1 MEADLI
7 AKIKAALP
15 TIKVY
20 HDVAP
25 NDAAAPYV
33 VIQRVGGAG
42 HQYLDY
48 QTSGA
53 YQVRLQVA
61 VWAADRLSANR
72 HSRAIESTILE
83 LPTTAPI
90 GAAVAAHDP
99 DADLFGMRQDFYC
112 LE

>member
-1 MEADLI
+1 MEADVI
-7 AKIKAALP
+7 AKIKTAIP
-15 TIKVY
+15 TAKVY

-25 NDAAAPYV
+25 NSAAAPYV
-33 VIQRVGGAG
+33 VIQRVGGVG

-48 QTSGA
+48 QTPGA

-61 VWAADRLSANR
+61 VWAADRLSAIR
-72 HSRAIESTILE
+72 HSRAVESALLE
-83 LPTTAPI
+83 LPAATSI

>member
-1 MEADLI
+1 MEAEVI
-7 AKIKAALP
+7 AKIKAAVP

-25 NDAAAPYV
+25 NDANAPYV

-42 HQYLDY
+42 HQYLDH
-48 QTSGA
+48 QTPGA

-72 HSRAIESTILE
+72 HSRSIESALLE
-83 LPTTAPI
+83 LHATTPI

-99 DADLFGMRQDFYC
+99 ETDLFGMRQHFYC